1 MLSFFQ
7 DVRFALR
14 QLRRS
19 PGFAVVAIVTLALGV
34 GANTAIFLLTYS
46 IVLRSLPVPHPGEL
60 IRYTFRKGDSDIG
73 LSYLQYQTLEKSQG
87 VATGIFA
94 WDNTEV
100 TVRRNGQAEKIPVA
114 MTTGSIFPVLQLHP
128 ALGRA
133 LSPQAGEPKSGDVPE
148 ALLSYDYWRTA
159 FDADSSAVGQTLNL
173 ENHNVTI
180 VGVLPQD
187 FEGVQSGAAI
197 DVLLPLSF
205 ERISSPKVSMID
217 MPAAFWLTVMGRLR
231 PGESLSQAQ
240 ANLAAI
246 RAQVNEAADPTHA
259 YLTNGGFF
267 SLYTLGVDSGSGG
280 RSRLRQKYATPLLAL
295 EGLCGLMMLLCGVN
309 VALVVL
315 SRVSGRLHEFAM
327 RNALGASRG
336 RLLAQV
342 LTETLLLGAA
352 GLAIGSL
359 VGAQLAKI
367 LIGMITD
374 PGLPAALHLQVGFVV
389 FLFASS
395 ISLGAALLAGLWPA
409 WRAANTAP
417 ASDMKTTGASRISA
431 RLGRWII
438 PAQVALGVVLLNAAL
453 LLTATLRTYLRQN
466 SGFAADSTVLGQL
479 DPGNNGSSKALQPV
493 TSLDFLHQVQAM
505 PGVRSAALMSMPPI
519 SGGFSVAGYYT
530 RDSHGN
536 LLSNQQVWP
545 ESTSTD
551 YFTVMGTHMLEG
563 RSFTTAD
570 ASGDRVCI
578 LSAGAAAFFFPG
590 QSALGQ
596 FLNSGDGAE
605 KTKESCRV
613 IGVAQDAR
621 FSSLLEPAPPVV
633 YHPIERQTAEAF
645 DYANIAVRAANPQL
659 AADAIRRVYARVFPT
674 LPPPRTFLFS
684 DAVNYDLSRQ
694 RLLSSVSGGF
704 AILALALVA
713 IGLYGILARTVTER
727 RREIGI
733 RMALG
738 ARRQQIVSA
747 LARTAALR
755 IGIGIVAGAALAAGV
770 GRLLQSL
777 LYGVTAGSP
786 VVALA
791 TLVVLLAVLA
801 MAFVFPAGRAASV
814 DPMEA
819 IRDE

>member
-19 PGFAVVAIVTLALGV
+19 PGYAIVAIVTLALGI

-46 IVLRSLPVPHPGEL
+46 IVLKSLPVPHPGQL
-60 IRYTFRKGDSDIG
+60 IRYTFKKGESDMG
-73 LSYLQYQTLEKSQG
+73 LSYPLYKALEQQQS
-87 VATGIFA
+87 AASGIFA
-94 WDNTEV
+94 WSDGEGTL
-100 TVRRNGQAEKIPVA
+100 RRNGQPSKINLGLA
-114 MTTGSIFPVLQLHP
+114 TGPMFNVLELRP
-128 ALGRA
+128 ALGRG
-133 LSPQAGEPKSGDVPE
+133 LDPHAGEPGAAYQPE
-148 ALLSYDYWRTA
+148 AVLTYDYWRNA
-159 FDADSSAVGQTLNL
+159 FHADPNVLGKTLNI
-173 ENHNVTI
+173 ENQSVSI
-180 VGVLPQD
+180 VGVLPQGFD
-187 FEGVQSGAAI
+187 GLQPGRSV
-197 DVLLPLSF
+197 DVMLPLSF
-205 ERISSPKVSMID
+205 ERVEHGKGAMMD
-217 MPAAFWLTVMGRLR
+217 MGGAFWLTIMGRLK
-231 PGESLSQAQ
+231 PGETLHQAQ
-240 ANLAAI
+240 ANVAAI
-246 RAQVNEAADPTHA
+246 RSSVNKAADPSN
-259 YLTNGGFF
+259 LFLNGGFF
-267 SLYTLGVDSGSGG
+267 SSYTLGADSGSGG
-280 RSRLRQKYATPLLAL
+280 RSWLREKYATPLLAL

-342 LTETLLLGAA
+342 LTETLILGAA

-359 VGAQLAKI
+359 VGAQLAKV

-389 FLFASS
+389 FLFASA
-395 ISLGAALLAGLWPA
+395 ISLGAALCAGVWPA
-409 WRAANTAP
+409 WRAASTAP
-417 ASDMKTTGASRISA
+417 ASDLKTTGASRTSA

-453 LLTATLRTYLRQN
+453 LLTATLRTYLREN

-479 DPGNNGSSKALQPV
+479 EIDSAGLSKAQIPV
-493 TSLDFLHQVQAM
+493 AALDMLHQVQAM
-505 PGVRSAALMSMPPI
+505 PGVRSAALMSIAPV
-519 SGGFSVAGYYT
+519 SGGFSAGGYYT

-536 LLSNQQVWP
+536 LRSNQQVWP
-545 ESTSTD
+545 ESTSAD
-551 YFTVMGTHMLEG
+551 YFNVMGTHILEG
-563 RSFTTAD
+563 RSYTTAD
-570 ASGDRVCI
+570 ASGDRVCVV
-578 LSAGAAAFFFPG
+578 SAGAAAFFFPG

-596 FLNSGDGAE
+596 FLNSGDGTE
-605 KTKESCRV
+605 KTHESCRV

-621 FSSLLEPAPPVV
+621 FGSLLDAAPLVV
-633 YHPIERQTAEAF
+633 YHPIERQTADQF
-645 DYANIAVRAANPQL
+645 SYAAVGVRAATPQIGL
-659 AADAIRRVYARVFPT
+659 DAIRRVSARVFPT
-674 LPPPRTFLFS
+674 LPAPRAFLFR
-684 DAVNYDLSRQ
+684 DAINYDLSSQ

-755 IGIGIVAGAALAAGV
+755 IAIGVVAGAALAAGV

-777 LYGVTAGSP
+777 LFGVTPGSP
-786 VVALA
+786 MVALA
-791 TLVVLLAVLA
+791 TLVLLLAVLA

>member
-19 PGFAVVAIVTLALGV
+19 PGFAVVAIATLALGI

-46 IVLRSLPVPHPGEL
+46 IVLRSLPVPHPGQL
-60 IRYTFRKGDSDIG
+60 IRYTFRKGESDLN
-73 LSYLQYQTLEKSQG
+73 LSYPIYKALEQQQG
-87 VATGIFA
+87 AASGIFA
-94 WDNTEV
+94 WFDSEGTL
-100 TVRRNGQAEKIPVA
+100 RRNGQPSKINLGLA
-114 MTTGSIFPVLQLHP
+114 TGPMFNVLELRP
-128 ALGRA
+128 ALGRG
-133 LSPQAGEPKSGDVPE
+133 LDPHAGEPGSGFQPE
-148 ALLSYDYWRTA
+148 AVLSYNYWRNA
-159 FDADSSAVGQTLNL
+159 FHSDPNVLGQTLNI
-173 ENHNVTI
+173 ENQSLSI
-180 VGVLPQD
+180 VGVLPQG
-187 FEGVQSGAAI
+187 FEGLQPDRSV
-197 DVLLPLSF
+197 DVVLPLSF
-205 ERISSPKVSMID
+205 ERIQDGKAAMID
-217 MPAAFWLTVMGRLR
+217 QGGAFWLTIMGRLK
-231 PGESLSQAQ
+231 PGETLRQAQ
-240 ANLAAI
+240 ANVASI
-246 RAQVNEAADPTHA
+246 RNSVNKAADPSN
-259 YLTNGGFF
+259 LFLNGGFF
-267 SLYTLGVDSGSGG
+267 SSYKLGVDNGSGG
-280 RSRLRQKYATPLLAL
+280 HSWLRQKYATPLLAL

-336 RLLAQV
+336 RLLSQV

-352 GLAIGSL
+352 GLAIGGL
-359 VGAQLAKI
+359 LGAQLAKV

-374 PGLPAALHLQVGFVV
+374 PGLPSALHLQAGFVV
-389 FLFASS
+389 FLFASG
-395 ISLGAALLAGLWPA
+395 ISLGAALCAGLWPA
-409 WRAANTAP
+409 WRAAHTAP
-417 ASDMKTTGASRISA
+417 ASDLKITGASRTSA

-453 LLTATLRTYLRQN
+453 LLTATLRTYLREN

-479 DPGNNGSSKALQPV
+479 ELNNAGLSPAQTPV
-493 TSLDFLHQVQAM
+493 TALNLLHQVQAM
-505 PGVRSAALMSMPPI
+505 PGVRSAALMGMAPI
-519 SGGFSVAGYYT
+519 SGGFSVSGYYT

-551 YFTVMGTHMLEG
+551 YFSVMGTHILEG
-563 RSFTTAD
+563 RSFTAAD
-570 ASGDRVCI
+570 ASGDQVCI

-596 FLNSGDGAE
+596 FLNQGDGKE
-605 KTKESCRV
+605 KSKSACRV
-613 IGVAQDAR
+613 IGIAQDAR
-621 FSSLLEPAPPVV
+621 FNSLLDPAPLTV
-633 YHPIERQTAEAF
+633 YQPIESMPAEAF
-645 DYANIAVRAANPQL
+645 TYATIGVRAATPQL
-659 AADAIRRVYARVFPT
+659 GFDAIRRVSAREFPT
-674 LPPPRTFLFS
+674 LPAPRTFVFR
-684 DAVNYDLSRQ
+684 DAVNYNLSSQ

-738 ARRQQIVSA
+738 ARRQQIVST

-755 IGIGIVAGAALAAGV
+755 IAIGVVAGVAVAAGV
-770 GRLLQSL
+770 GRMLQSL

-791 TLVVLLAVLA
+791 TLVLLLVVLA